1 MPGQSVSW
9 HGHSSGHGTNRIRIG
24 SMLGG
29 AWLALPVEHLTLD
42 LRVVSSVPMLGME
55 PILKTE
61 RKESGT

>member
-1 MPGQSVSW
+1 
-9 HGHSSGHGTNRIRIG
+9 
-24 SMLGG
+24 MLGG

-61 RKESGT
+61 RKELGA